1 MIAIA
6 EDVHVRRGTL
16 PKRELTAFVRG
27 ACAAISLHGEVS
39 ILLTTDA
46 ALREMN
52 RAYRRKDKPT
62 DVLSFPAISL
72 PGSPPLA
79 GDLAISLDTAGR
91 QAQEFGHA
99 LLLEVKVL
107 LLHGLLHL
115 AGLDHEQDTGQ
126 MARRE
131 RALRAKFDLPTGVI
145 QRAAPAL
152 RKSATNTVTEVRAKT
167 ATPKEVVR

>member
-1 MIAIA
+1 MIASA

-16 PKRELTAFVRG
+16 PRRELTAFVRG
-27 ACAAISLHGEVS
+27 ACAAISLQGEVS

-52 RAYRRKDKPT
+52 RIYRRKDKPT
-62 DVLSFPAISL
+62 DVLSFAATGL
-72 PGSPPLA
+72 PGGPVLA

-115 AGLDHEQDTGQ
+115 AGFDHEQDTGQ

-131 RALRAKFDLPTGVI
+131 RALRAKFDLPIGLI

-152 RKSATNTVTEVRAKT
+152 GPSATGTVTELRAKK
-167 ATPKEVVR
+167 ATSKKVSR

>member
-6 EDVHVRRGTL
+6 EDMHVRRGTL

-27 ACAAISLHGEVS
+27 ACAAIPLHGEVS

-46 ALREMN
+46 ALQEMN

-62 DVLSFPAISL
+62 DVLSFPALGL
-72 PGSPPLA
+72 PGGPVMA
-79 GDLAISLDTAGR
+79 GDLAISLDTAGK
-91 QAQEFGHA
+91 QAQEFGHT

-115 AGLDHEQDTGQ
+115 AGFDHEQDAGQ

-131 RALRAKFDLPTGVI
+131 RALRAKFDLPIGLI

-152 RKSATNTVTEVRAKT
+152 RKSATKTVTDSRAKK
-167 ATPKEVVR
+167 AKSKEVAG